1 MVFFSTGLP
10 QQYLIDNNSTI
21 KNRNEYQLLNKALE
35 AEKLQK
41 KMALGEYLPQ
51 VALGAM
57 GYKYDMMNTTSS
69 NALAFVTVSVPISDW
84 WGGSHK
90 IKEKQY
96 KIEQASN
103 KLEETAELLSLQIE
117 QARNELN
124 ETYFQIKTNQVSI
137 DQAKENL
144 KVMSD
149 NYQAGVSSM
158 SDLLEAQAMYQEAQ
172 NQYTDA
178 VCTYKIKEAN
188 YLSATGNYK

>member
-1 MVFFSTGLP
+1 
-10 QQYLIDNNSTI
+10 
-21 KNRNEYQLLNKALE
+21 
-35 AEKLQK
+35 
-41 KMALGEYLPQ
+41 MALGEYLPQ

-90 IKEKQY
+90 MKEKQY

-178 VCTYKIKEAN
+178 VCAYKIKEAN